1 MIKVWMHSMFVK
13 DSALQESDFS
23 FRSDSPTK
31 LFDVLESVCGEDE
44 ALFFKFIDEQE
55 NLRPHVAVFIG
66 STNCRNLKGINSF
79 VSPNDEI
86 SVFPALS
93 GG

>member
-1 MIKVWMHSMFVK
+1 MFVK
-13 DSALQESDFS
+13 DSIKEESDFS
-23 FRSDSPTK
+23 FDSDSAVSLVK
-31 LFDVLESVCGEDE
+31 ILEVVCEEDE
-44 ALFFKFIDEQE
+44 SLFFKLIDEQG

-66 STNCRNLKGINSF
+66 STNCRNLKGINSL
-79 VSPNDEI
+79 VSPNDEV